1 MKRSRVKLKL
11 EQQNTHKAWIYVT
24 TWLVLLKTLEQIT
37 SQSIQME
44 FHYVFIAYY
53 YQCFNPTLYG
63 GGHSVPS
70 PPPNVLVSGLA
81 FQSNLRDPK
90 CWHNS
95 YMKLRIIYICRK
107 KNQNFFNN
115 FFNFFQ
121 FSVAKATLE
130 IALSVHQSVC
140 NTLINNQL

>member
-63 GGHSVPS
+63 GGHSVPC

-95 YMKLRIIYICRK
+95 YMKLRIIYIEKKFKIFSTIFSIFFSFQSRK
-107 KNQNFFNN
+107 QL
-115 FFNFFQ
+115 Q
-121 FSVAKATLE
+121 RQHCPSVC
-130 IALSVHQSVC
+130 QSVS
-140 NTLINNQL
+140 L